1 MATNLEVCHG
11 RTVGDVV
18 LTDGANL
25 SRGLVKEGGCR
36 ARNTLDSSGNAPSET
51 RDRRFFSSCLVQ
63 DANEIRQTR
72 IRLYMLMSGRWAAWS
87 KLILRSTSP

>member
-51 RDRRFFSSCLVQ
+51 RDRRLFRPAWFKTPTRS
-63 DANEIRQTR
+63 DKPR
-72 IRLYMLMSGRWAAWS
+72 IRLYMLMSGR
-87 KLILRSTSP
+87 